1 MGQKPETGGGEGR
14 FLGIN
19 PIFGVSDALFPAY
32 ESFDDVEGALFEEHD
47 WLAYSVDAF
56 IKALEALERCSPIY
70 LTGSPAKKCP
80 RLLRRSVRPISCRLV
95 RNRFV
100 KRIPL
105 RYYLLVLLLC
115 LTCKG

>member
-1 MGQKPETGGGEGR
+1 MGQKPETGGEGR

-56 IKALEALERCSPIY
+56 IKALEALERCSPI
-70 LTGSPAKKCP
+70 
-80 RLLRRSVRPISCRLV
+80 
-95 RNRFV
+95 
-100 KRIPL
+100 
-105 RYYLLVLLLC
+105 
-115 LTCKG
+115 